1 MEYITLEEFKNFY
14 WINSN
19 DKDDLITQL
28 IKDAWAFFDL
38 WTNLLERNETWKQR
52 MYWKNIVTLINP
64 VKNII
69 SARLLYKDWWLCRN
83 LLSNQYFLS
92 WNRLDVSETAHFIEI
107 TATIWYFDLSNI
119 PEEIKSLNR
128 SITKFMYDE
137 YYKNTWWAE
146 IRQKTIWRFTLW
158 YFEKKIEKTWLL
170 SILANVRARYWIEVN
185 NWQWVNFYFI

>member
-14 WINSN
+14 WINSD

-128 SITKFMYDE
+128 SITKVFYDE
-137 YYKNTWWAE
+137 YFKNDWKAE

-170 SILANVRARYWIEVN
+170 SILANIRARYWIEVN